1 MAEPEGG
8 KSATSLAPTETL
20 ALAELTAIVG
30 AEHIRAATRADSVA
44 GCMPRVVVAPADGQ
58 QVAQV
63 LAWANTRHLSIA
75 PRGGGTK
82 LDWGSPPHTCALVL
96 SLHRLDQ
103 LVEHAWQDMTAT
115 VQAGCSIGRFQ
126 RALGAHEQRSAI
138 DPLWPEN
145 ATIGGVLAT
154 NDVGAL
160 RLRYNGLR
168 DQVLGMTIAL
178 PDGTL
183 ARSGGKVVKNVAG
196 YDLQKLMTGAY
207 GTIGVI
213 VEATLRVYPM
223 PKDRRTVRFAP
234 ATTAELTKQ
243 MLALLNSTL
252 TPATLRAQVG
262 SRQTPRLECVFEG
275 ITASLDAQA
284 HLAQTLL
291 GALPSHAGGL
301 VSREYFFRAPDDAL
315 IARFSILPS
324 DTSVWMEAIAMVA
337 HRHSLQWEAEILGT
351 GAGLLRLSGAP
362 DALVEAAPELRTALA
377 PLHGTMILHH
387 APAALRTASDLW
399 GPTPDTLPLMR
410 RVKEQF
416 DPHMTL
422 NPGRFIGGI

>member
-1 MAEPEGG
+1 MAEPEGAE
-8 KSATSLAPTETL
+8 SATGRASAETL
-20 ALAELTAIVG
+20 AFAELAAIVG
-30 AEHIRAATRADSVA
+30 AEHIRAATSADRVA

-63 LAWANTRHLSIA
+63 LAWADARHLTVA

-82 LDWGSPPHTCALVL
+82 LEWGAPPRACALVL

-103 LVEHAWQDMTAT
+103 MVEHAWQDMTAT

-126 RALGAHEQRSAI
+126 RALRAHDQRSAM

-213 VEATLRVYPM
+213 VDATLRVYPM
-223 PKDRRTVRFAP
+223 PKDRRTLWVAP
-234 ATTAELTKQ
+234 ATTATLTKQ
-243 MLALLNSTL
+243 MLAILNSPL
-252 TPATLRAQVG
+252 TPATLRAQIG
-262 SRQTPRLECVFEG
+262 SQQTPRLECVFEG
-275 ITASLDAQA
+275 ITASLDAQVR
-284 HLAQTLL
+284 LAQTLL
-291 GALPSHAGGL
+291 GAQPSHAGGL

-324 DTSVWMEAIAMVA
+324 DTTVWMEAIATVA
-337 HRHSLQWEAEILGT
+337 HRHSLGWESEILGT
-351 GAGLLRLSGAP
+351 GAGFVRLNGAA
-362 DALVEAAPELRTALA
+362 DALTQAAPALRAALA
-377 PLHGTMILHH
+377 PLHGTLVIHH